1 LITFVVYKNIAMNL
15 YDFYPKIFEKKIPLN
30 LLEVPS
36 RNYLNWKKENLL
48 NILKENN
55 SDSIEKREKVL
66 LNVFDALWLL
76 IIKELREFNVDF
88 PTVRAVKEILYS
100 YIQLD
105 QNKIDSTSND
115 EFINSILKYIP
126 NEFQELIKPLLKDGS
141 FFQLVGK
148 IIDNKNA
155 VLFQNIGGILTDI
168 LMREISVSLIIK
180 KSNGFVEV
188 EFLKIDTTNSYSNY
202 GITISNSMVKDT
214 FINVPMVPLISKL
227 FENSEFDKCTFQFD
241 LFNQNEKKIIDAL
254 NDDLCKEIKV
264 TKHHSGDITLNLTF
278 EAEVKNEHAK
288 QVRKILGL
296 KQYEKIELVYRNDKH
311 LIINN
316 IRKEILKRE

>member
-1 LITFVVYKNIAMNL
+1 M
-15 YDFYPKIFEKKIPLN
+15 
-30 LLEVPS
+30 LEVPS

-126 NEFQELIKPLLKDGS
+126 NEFQELIKPLLKDGI
-141 FFQLVGK
+141 FFQLVDK

-168 LMREISVSLIIK
+168 LMREISVSLLIK

-202 GITISNSMVKDT
+202 GIAISNSLVKDT
-214 FINVPMVPLISKL
+214 FINVPMVPIISKL

-241 LFNQNEKKIIDAL
+241 FFNQNEKKIIDAL

-278 EAEVKNEHAK
+278 EADVKNEHAK
-288 QVRKILGL
+288 EVRRILGL

-316 IRKEILKRE
+316 TRKEILKKE

>member
-1 LITFVVYKNIAMNL
+1 MNI
-15 YDFYPKIFEKKIPLN
+15 YDFYPKIFEKKIPIN
-30 LLEVPS
+30 LLNISS

-48 NILKENN
+48 NIPKENK

-88 PTVRAVKEILYS
+88 LTIRAVKDILYS

-105 QNKIDSTSND
+105 QNKIDSTPND

-141 FFQLVGK
+141 FFQLVDK
-148 IIDNKNA
+148 IMDNKNA
-155 VLFQNIGGILTDI
+155 FLFQNIGGILTDI
-168 LMREISVSLIIK
+168 LIREISVSLIIK

-188 EFLKIDTTNSYSNY
+188 EFFKIDASDSYSNY
-202 GITISNSMVKDT
+202 GIAISNSIVKDT
-214 FINVPMVPLISKL
+214 FINVPMVPLIGKL
-227 FENSEFDKCTFQFD
+227 FENSNLDKYTFQFD
-241 LFNQNEKKIIDAL
+241 LYNQNEKKVIDAL
-254 NDDLCKEIKV
+254 NDDLCKEIKI
-264 TKHHSGDITLNLTF
+264 TKHHTGDITLNLTF
-278 EAEVKNEHAK
+278 EADVKNEHAK
-288 QVRKILGL
+288 EVRRILGL
-296 KQYEKIELVYRNDKH
+296 KQYEKIELVYRNEKH

-316 IRKEILKRE
+316 TRKEILKKE